1 MWLRGNFGK
10 LMTYLSLAWL
20 IIFKAS
26 PWHVEEHRLE
36 EESEADPLVVL
47 VADRL
52 LPLPLV
58 ANSWVSGQAVIVIQ
72 DSLGQSERWMNPKCD
87 LQFKLRQAL
96 LKAFLVVFIKK
107 LNRLNQNYVRVQ
119 CIKVENKI
127 EIRKMIKLELPVGP
141 TSNTCPS
148 CWRARPWWRC
158 SRWDRRWTATP
169 WRPTKTSLG
178 SSQSTSSEVCSKQL

>member
-1 MWLRGNFGK
+1 
-10 LMTYLSLAWL
+10 MTYLSLAWL

-52 LPLPLV
+52 LPLTLV

-72 DSLGQSERWMNPKCD
+72 DSLGQSERWMNPKCN
-87 LQFKLRQAL
+87 LQFKLRQTL
-96 LKAFLVVFIKK
+96 LKAFLVVLIKK

-119 CIKVENKI
+119 CIKVENK
-127 EIRKMIKLELPVGP
+127 LENDK
-141 TSNTCPS
+141 T
-148 CWRARPWWRC
+148 WI
-158 SRWDRRWTATP
+158 DRWTDQQYVSIMLAG
-169 WRPTKTSLG
+169 TSLVTMQSMG
-178 SSQSTSSEVCSKQL
+178 SPMNCDAVTTNENVTRIVTVNFEWSLKQKT